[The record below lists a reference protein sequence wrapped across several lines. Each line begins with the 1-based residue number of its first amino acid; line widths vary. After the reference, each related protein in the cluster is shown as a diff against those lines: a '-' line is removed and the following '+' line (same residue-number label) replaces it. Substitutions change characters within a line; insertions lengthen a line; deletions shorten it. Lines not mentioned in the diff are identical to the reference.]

1 MRIHRILG
9 RDLPDALRRAR
20 KAHGEDAMV
29 VSRESRADGGVTL
42 AVVEPK
48 ERKALLRASG
58 LAGGARERADRDAP
72 GLRDLRERME
82 RHGAS
87 DGLVERVLSVVRRTR
102 ARGSYAIDGR
112 ALVNAQ
118 LDTLMRA
125 LEEISGGNKDIA
137 LILIADAD
145 ASHQSVV
152 TAMDAI
158 GQSGFS
164 RLSIATRK
172 PEQDN

>member
-1 MRIHRILG
+1 MKFQRRIQE
-9 RDLPDALRRAR
+9 DLQINLTPLIDVVFLLLIFF
-20 KAHGEDAMV
+20 MV
-29 VSRESRADGGVTL
+29 TTTFTQETRLAVNLPEADGEP
-42 AVVEPK
+42 VEQ
-48 ERKALLRASG
+48 
-58 LAGGARERADRDAP
+58 AP
-72 GLRDLRERME
+72 STIEI
-82 RHGAS
+82 
-87 DGLVERVLSVVRRTR
+87 SVSEG
-102 ARGSYAIDGR
+102 GSYAIDGR
-112 ALVNAQ
+112 PLVNAQ